1 MLSFLFKKR
10 LRFFIRLF
18 VSSSV
23 LILGASS
30 LYLSGYR
37 YYNDPSIPTGIY
49 QISVKNTPYVRG
61 DWVLFCPP
69 NNLSMKLAVERGYTA
84 EGVCP
89 GDFTPEIK
97 QIIATPGDYISL
109 EGIVRVNGHELQQ
122 ALVLDEDEH
131 HHALPHLT
139 PFVLQQGDFF
149 MISNHLPAGS
159 FDSRYYGPVSS
170 KNILAWV
177 SPVWVL

>member
-1 MLSFLFKKR
+1 MLSSLFKKR
-10 LRFFIRLF
+10 LRFIIRLF
-18 VSSSV
+18 VGSSV

-37 YYNDPSIPTGIY
+37 YYNAPSIPTGIY
-49 QISVKNTPYVRG
+49 QISVKNTPYVHE

-84 EGVCP
+84 EGICP
-89 GDFTPEIK
+89 GNFTPVIK

-131 HHALPHLT
+131 HHALPHRA
-139 PFVLQQGDFF
+139 PFVLQQGEFF
-149 MISNHLPAGS
+149 MMSNHLPASS
-159 FDSRYYGPVSS
+159 FDSRYYGPVPS

-177 SPVWVL
+177 SPVWVW